1 MLQKLSGFSKAPNL
15 LRLNLEGCTSLDCL
29 SEEMKTMQRLVFLN
43 LRGCTSLRCLPEMNL
58 SSLTTLIMSGCLNLR
73 EFRLISE
80 NIESLYLDGTAIKD
94 LPTDLV
100 KLQRLILLNLK
111 ECRRLEIIPE
121 CIGKLKALQE
131 LILSGCLNLK
141 SFPNL
146 EDTMENFRVLLLD
159 GTSIDEMPKIMSGS
173 NSLSFLRRLSFRR
186 NDVICSLGSD
196 ISQLY
201 HLKWLDLK
209 YCKKLKSLST
219 LPPNLQC
226 LDAHGCISLQ
236 TVTSPLACLMPTE
249 DTQSMFIFT
258 NCCKLNEAAK
268 NDIASHILRKCRLI
282 SDDHH
287 NEVSTLSC

>member
-1 MLQKLSGFSKAPNL
+1 
-15 LRLNLEGCTSLDCL
+15 
-29 SEEMKTMQRLVFLN
+29 
-43 LRGCTSLRCLPEMNL
+43 
-58 SSLTTLIMSGCLNLR
+58 
-73 EFRLISE
+73 
-80 NIESLYLDGTAIKD
+80 
-94 LPTDLV
+94 
-100 KLQRLILLNLK
+100 
-111 ECRRLEIIPE
+111 
-121 CIGKLKALQE
+121 
-131 LILSGCLNLK
+131 
-141 SFPNL
+141 
-146 EDTMENFRVLLLD
+146 MENFRVLLLD

>member
-131 LILSGCLNLK
+131 LILSA
-141 SFPNL
+141 
-146 EDTMENFRVLLLD
+146 V
-159 GTSIDEMPKIMSGS
+159 
-173 NSLSFLRRLSFRR
+173 
-186 NDVICSLGSD
+186 
-196 ISQLY
+196 
-201 HLKWLDLK
+201 
-209 YCKKLKSLST
+209 
-219 LPPNLQC
+219 
-226 LDAHGCISLQ
+226 
-236 TVTSPLACLMPTE
+236 
-249 DTQSMFIFT
+249 
-258 NCCKLNEAAK
+258 
-268 NDIASHILRKCRLI
+268 
-282 SDDHH
+282 
-287 NEVSTLSC
+287 